1 MSFYVHDFIFHSNNH
16 HLQSFTSLLF
26 LTVLST
32 SSHYTLCNPK
42 LSQIQDVRG
51 VEGADQQPT
60 HQLGLSP
67 LLHAHGRPK
76 RYVRVLVRT
85 CLCAYLRVFVRTFVS
100 VCVFVEMSRVHHI
113 NRGEIFRQTGNT
125 LDQNIKTIDCFIPL
139 FTNRS
144 YRTSITSYCTSTFS
158 SIHIEAIQHMII
170 RKNYGCT
177 HFIIGR
183 DMAGCKSSLDGT
195 PRIIKFNVERFT
207 SCPFFV
213 NTITTA
219 SLNVT

>member
-1 MSFYVHDFIFHSNNH
+1 MSLYVHDFIFHSNNH

-113 NRGEIFRQTGNT
+113 NRGEIFRQTGNI
-125 LDQNIKTIDCFIPL
+125 LDQNIKTIDCFYTVIYKSIISYLYHILLYLYLL
-139 FTNRS
+139 F
-144 YRTSITSYCTSTFS
+144 Y
-158 SIHIEAIQHMII
+158 
-170 RKNYGCT
+170 T
-177 HFIIGR
+177 HRGYPAHDHPQELRMHSLHHRQRHGR
-183 DMAGCKSSLDGT
+183 VQVIS
-195 PRIIKFNVERFT
+195 
-207 SCPFFV
+207 
-213 NTITTA
+213 
-219 SLNVT
+219 